1 MAQRD
6 WRANAAWDG
15 TSEPYT
21 PDNDPELKYVDAE
34 LTDKGEDEARALLEH
49 TEPHLKPQLLIVS
62 PLRRATVTG
71 LLAFEPHVKRGG
83 LRVMAH
89 ELCHERAGRHTC
101 DKRLA
106 KSKLQALYPA
116 VDYSQLEAEEDPFW
130 ADGWTREPWQD
141 VRERPNANFLSR
153 QDLPNKD
160 VRPKASQ
167 PPKLLLLLS
176 LTQHALR
183 TAQLGLRAGKFA
195 TALFDRPEIHLAVA
209 AHSAFLLAMF
219 NAVFECDEEA
229 TRLWFG
235 TGEMRTVLL
244 TSVVDLHALDG
255 RAYLELFGVQ
265 AKLSMAVATVIKE
278 RPANPTLAIAELLT
292 PLNQSK

>member
-1 MAQRD
+1 MTLQSPKVPRRCTSSGTARASAQIRLSNPSPFHPPHAYHQAKAAHATCVTGLAARSHNVAQRD

-71 LLAFEPHVKRGG
+71 LLAFEPHVKRGE

-141 VRERPNANFLSR
+141 VREPRTPTSLVGRICLIRMCARKPASRPNSSSSS
-153 QDLPNKD
+153 P
-160 VRPKASQ
+160 
-167 PPKLLLLLS
+167 
-176 LTQHALR
+176 
-183 TAQLGLRAGKFA
+183 
-195 TALFDRPEIHLAVA
+195 
-209 AHSAFLLAMF
+209 
-219 NAVFECDEEA
+219 
-229 TRLWFG
+229 
-235 TGEMRTVLL
+235 
-244 TSVVDLHALDG
+244 
-255 RAYLELFGVQ
+255 
-265 AKLSMAVATVIKE
+265 
-278 RPANPTLAIAELLT
+278 
-292 PLNQSK
+292 